1 MQNRRIQYE
10 DAAVIDALYSWLL
23 NSPLNAL
30 SVLLKDFS
38 SITSNKPPSIASL
51 PFHFST
57 SFSLFNHNI
66 TLTEQEA
73 LFAGSVAVFFLLLI
87 SIVYLYKQKP
97 QSAKQLQDK
106 RLTPKRHL
114 RQGQGQGTK
123 GIMSKQYARAANNS
137 ASIPS
142 GGDTTARISTIK
154 IPRTPALKLQ
164 RQKHDEAYKQI
175 NDALDEDN
183 LGNYTKALEKYELG
197 VQTLKDALDIR
208 YHTDQEYRESE
219 KLRPK
224 ISKILQDVKH
234 RVEELTLKMN
244 GLAGTET
251 RPAPGSRE
259 DTSAPSMSFF
269 SSAVTSAIQAVGS
282 VISGGGRES
291 SAGLSSA
298 PERSAPVTHPTPSFQ
313 TSSTAQRRTRQ
324 ASSSV
329 NQSGND
335 EPVFNVMI
343 ASKPSTTSPFKRTQS
358 INTSSVSARQTSST
372 HSRTTSSRPGM
383 ITGGRKRPSGS
394 TAGGQIA
401 STSGAGHNSVLEETK
416 SKVSRLK
423 NIDSKL
429 AHMILNEVL
438 VDGATVTW
446 DDIAGLSFAKQA
458 LKEIVILPALRPELF
473 TGLRAPAK
481 GVLLFGPPG
490 TGKTMLAKA
499 VSQESKATF
508 FSISASSLTSKFVG
522 ESEKLVRTLF
532 AIAQEL
538 QPSVIFIDEVDSILT
553 ERSENEHEASRRLKT
568 EFLLQFDG
576 AGSNSD
582 DRVLVMGAT
591 NRPQELDEAARRRFV
606 KRIYIPL
613 PESET
618 RRGLLEKL
626 LDGHAFHLSESEMQ
640 KLVNQTEGYSG
651 SDLTALAKDA
661 ALGPLRSLG
670 ETLLD
675 TPADQVRPI
684 QYQDFVQALHTIR
697 PSVSP
702 QSLLAFEEWNRE
714 YGASIRG

>member
-1 MQNRRIQYE
+1 
-10 DAAVIDALYSWLL
+10 
-23 NSPLNAL
+23 
-30 SVLLKDFS
+30 
-38 SITSNKPPSIASL
+38 
-51 PFHFST
+51 
-57 SFSLFNHNI
+57 
-66 TLTEQEA
+66 
-73 LFAGSVAVFFLLLI
+73 
-87 SIVYLYKQKP
+87 
-97 QSAKQLQDK
+97 
-106 RLTPKRHL
+106 
-114 RQGQGQGTK
+114 
-123 GIMSKQYARAANNS
+123 MSKQFARTTNNN
-137 ASIPS
+137 ASTLS
-142 GGDTTARISTIK
+142 GGDTTTKLSTIK
-154 IPRTPALKLQ
+154 IPRTPALRLQ
-164 RQKHDEAYKQI
+164 RQKHDDAYKQI

-197 VQTLKDALDIR
+197 IQTLKDALDIR
-208 YHTDQEYRESE
+208 YPTDQEYRESE

-224 ISKILQDVKH
+224 MSKILQDVNH
-234 RVEELTLKMN
+234 RIEELTRKMN
-244 GLAGTET
+244 GPADVET
-251 RPAPGSRE
+251 RPVPGSRE
-259 DTSAPSMSFF
+259 DISTPSRSFF

-282 VISGGGRES
+282 VISGGGGES

-298 PERSAPVTHPTPSFQ
+298 SERSTSVTQPTLSFQ

-329 NQSGND
+329 NQPGSD

-343 ASKPSTTSPFKRTQS
+343 ASKSMTTSPFKRTQPT
-358 INTSSVSARQTSST
+358 NVSNVSNRQTSST
-372 HSRTTSSRPGM
+372 HSRTMSSRPGM

-394 TAGGQIA
+394 IAGGQVA
-401 STSGAGHNSVLEETK
+401 PTAAAGHNSVLAETK

-429 AHMILNEVL
+429 ANMILNEVL

-499 VSQESKATF
+499 VAQESKATF

-640 KLVNQTEGYSG
+640 KLVHQTEGYSG

-714 YGASIRG
+714 YGAGVRG

>member
-1 MQNRRIQYE
+1 MSRQHTTSG
-10 DAAVIDALYSWLL
+10 VSS
-23 NSPLNAL
+23 SPGGRM
-30 SVLLKDFS
+30 S
-38 SITSNKPPSIASL
+38 PSA
-51 PFHFST
+51 
-57 SFSLFNHNI
+57 
-66 TLTEQEA
+66 TL
-73 LFAGSVAVFFLLLI
+73 
-87 SIVYLYKQKP
+87 
-97 QSAKQLQDK
+97 
-106 RLTPKRHL
+106 
-114 RQGQGQGTK
+114 
-123 GIMSKQYARAANNS
+123 
-137 ASIPS
+137 
-142 GGDTTARISTIK
+142 
-154 IPRTPALKLQ
+154 TPALKQ
-164 RQKHDEAYKQI
+164 QKMKTNEAYQI
-175 NDALDEDN
+175 INAALDDDVKS
-183 LGNYTKALEKYELG
+183 NYPKALENYKLG
-197 VQTLKDALDIR
+197 IQKLKEALKIR
-208 YHTDQEYRESE
+208 YPTDIETQESE
-219 KLRPK
+219 KLGPK
-224 ISKILQDVKH
+224 MRRTLLDAES
-234 RVEELTLKMN
+234 RVEELEQKMT
-244 GLAGTET
+244 GST
-251 RPAPGSRE
+251 RPTTGLRGS
-259 DTSAPSMSFF
+259 DMSAASSRSFL
-269 SSAVTSAIQAVGS
+269 SSAVSAIQAVGTA
-282 VISGGGRES
+282 ISGSGS
-291 SAGLSSA
+291 SAGLSPPAERTAPSTSHSSSYPSSPTPQRRTPQSSTISSANHSGNEEPVFQVVTASKSASSA
-298 PERSAPVTHPTPSFQ
+298 PFKRSHPSHGSI
-313 TSSTAQRRTRQ
+313 SSTANTPGATARSTI
-324 ASSSV
+324 
-329 NQSGND
+329 SGTY
-335 EPVFNVMI
+335 
-343 ASKPSTTSPFKRTQS
+343 A
-358 INTSSVSARQTSST
+358 
-372 HSRTTSSRPGM
+372 RTTTTRPGV
-383 ITGGRKRPSGS
+383 ITGGRKRPAGTTAAGS
-394 TAGGQIA
+394 AGGA
-401 STSGAGHNSVLEETK
+401 ATSAGQTSVLAETK

-429 AHMILNEVL
+429 ANMILNEVMI
-438 VDGATVTW
+438 DGATVTW

-613 PESET
+613 PEPET
-618 RRGLLEKL
+618 RRNLLTKL
-626 LDGHAFHLSESEMQ
+626 LSGQDYHLSASEMQ
-640 KLVNQTEGYSG
+640 KLVQQTEGYSG

-697 PSVSP
+697 PSVGP
-702 QSLLAFEEWNRE
+702 QSLHAFEEWNRE
-714 YGASIRG
+714 YGAGVRG